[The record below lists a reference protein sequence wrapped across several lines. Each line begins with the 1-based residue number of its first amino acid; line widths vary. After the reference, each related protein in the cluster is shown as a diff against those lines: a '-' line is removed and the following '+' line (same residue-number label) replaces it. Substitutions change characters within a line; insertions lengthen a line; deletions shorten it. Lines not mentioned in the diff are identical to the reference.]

1 MISHVCSSRG
11 RAPARPLPRGRA
23 AARPLRFACL
33 PLALAGAFGGLAH
46 AQETPTLGETVVT
59 ANRTPQALSD
69 LVGDVSIVDRQAIE
83 RSGAT
88 GVADVLS
95 RLPGIEISRTGGVG
109 NTTSLFIR
117 GAETRFTAVYLDGV
131 RIDSQSTGGAGWEG
145 IPLAQ
150 IDRIEVLRGPA
161 AAVYGSD
168 AVGGVIQLFT
178 RRGEEGVRPYAGIGF
193 GSQGLRKIEGG
204 VSGKSG
210 LFDYSFGVEHE
221 ESKGFNVQPVAKRN
235 VVSNGFT
242 SPDRDGYHSTSG
254 NVKLGFQLTP
264 DQRLDATLL
273 SSDISAGYDATVSYR
288 TRLPFLFANDISNN
302 TLRTAGLTW
311 SSKWNDI
318 YSTRVQVTDS
328 QSVYKTQPS
337 FYRTETHLRGY
348 LFQNEFRFG
357 PHLVTA
363 TFERRED
370 ALENAP
376 TTSSK
381 LLSRDRAQDAISLGY
396 GFVQG
401 PHSLQLHVRHDKD
414 SEFGGKTTGSAAY
427 GYAITPSL
435 RVTASA
441 GTAFRV
447 PTLYQRFSE
456 YGLATLKP
464 ESSRNAELGLQYS
477 EGGTQAG
484 IVVYHN
490 RVQNLIV
497 FDGSAKG
504 CASSF
509 GCYSSTARAR
519 YQGVTLSGSQRLGDV
534 TLRASL
540 DYQDPRDLA
549 TDHLLARRA
558 QRHGVLGADWR
569 VAGWTLGAEVQSSSK
584 RYDDAANTVKLGGYT
599 VLNLSASTQ
608 LTRDLNLVARVD
620 NVGNKDYQFARLYA
634 TAGRTAYV
642 GLKWT
647 PQ

>member
-1 MISHVCSSRG
+1 MISHVCFSRG
-11 RAPARPLPRGRA
+11 RAPARR
-23 AARPLRFACL
+23 LRHACL
-33 PLALAGAFGGLAH
+33 PLALASAFGGLAH
-46 AQETPTLGETVVT
+46 AQDAPTLGETVVT

-69 LVGDVSIVDRQAIE
+69 LVGDVSIIDRKTIE

-88 GVADVLS
+88 GVADVLA
-95 RLPGIEISRTGGVG
+95 RLPGIEISRSGGVG

-145 IPLAQ
+145 IPLSQ

-178 RRGEEGVRPYAGIGF
+178 KRGEEGVSPYAGIGF
-193 GSQGLRKIEGG
+193 GSKGLRKIEGG

-210 LFDYSFGVEHE
+210 LFDYSFGVAHE
-221 ESKGFNVQPVAKRN
+221 ESKGYNVQPASKRN
-235 VVSNGFT
+235 VVKDGYT
-242 SPDRDGYHSTSG
+242 SPDRDGYNSTSG
-254 NVKLGFQLTP
+254 NVKLGLQITP
-264 DQRLDATLL
+264 DQRLEATLL
-273 SSDISAGYDATVSYR
+273 TSDIKAGYDATVSYR
-288 TRLPFLFANDISNN
+288 TKPPILFRDDVSNN

-311 SSKWNDI
+311 SAKWNDI

-337 FYRTETHLRGY
+337 FYRTETNLRGY

-363 TFERRED
+363 TLERRED

-381 LLSRDRAQDAISLGY
+381 LLSRDRSQDAISLGY

-401 PHSLQLHVRHDKD
+401 PHSLQLHVRHDRD

-435 RVTASA
+435 RFTASA

-456 YGLATLKP
+456 YGVSTLRP
-464 ESSRNAELGLQYS
+464 ESSQNVELGMNYAQD
-477 EGGTQAG
+477 GTTAG
-484 IVVYHN
+484 IVVYRN
-490 RVQNLIV
+490 RVRNLINFV
-497 FDGSAKG
+497 GTATG
-504 CASSF
+504 CASTF
-509 GCYSSTARAR
+509 GCYTNVNRATL
-519 YQGVTLSGSQRLGDV
+519 QGATLSASQRLGDV

-540 DYQDPRDLA
+540 DVQDPKDA
-549 TDHLLARRA
+549 DTGNLLARRSK
-558 QRHGVLGADWR
+558 RHGTLGADWR

-584 RYDDAANTVKLGGYT
+584 RYDDAANTIKLGGYT

-608 LTRDLNLVARVD
+608 ITRDLNLVARVD

-634 TAGRTAYV
+634 NAGRTAYV

-647 PQ
+647 PH

>member
-1 MISHVCSSRG
+1 MISHVCFSRG
-11 RAPARPLPRGRA
+11 RAPARR
-23 AARPLRFACL
+23 LRHACL
-33 PLALAGAFGGLAH
+33 PLALASAFGGLAH
-46 AQETPTLGETVVT
+46 AQDAPTLGETVVT

-69 LVGDVSIVDRQAIE
+69 LVGDVSIIDRKTIE

-88 GVADVLS
+88 GVADVLA
-95 RLPGIEISRTGGVG
+95 RLPGIEISRSGGVG

-145 IPLAQ
+145 IPLSQ

-178 RRGEEGVRPYAGIGF
+178 KRGDEGVSPYAGIGF
-193 GSQGLRKIEGG
+193 GSKGLRKIEGG

-210 LFDYSFGVEHE
+210 LFDYSFGVAHE
-221 ESKGFNVQPVAKRN
+221 ESKGYNVQPASKRN
-235 VVSNGFT
+235 VVKDGYT
-242 SPDRDGYHSTSG
+242 SPDRDGYNSTSG
-254 NVKLGFQLTP
+254 NVKLGFQITP
-264 DQRLDATLL
+264 DQRLEATLL
-273 SSDISAGYDATVSYR
+273 TSDIKAGYDTTVSYR
-288 TRLPFLFANDISNN
+288 TKPPILFRDDVSNN

-311 SSKWNDI
+311 SAKWNDI

-337 FYRTETHLRGY
+337 FYRTETNLRGY

-363 TFERRED
+363 TLERRED

-381 LLSRDRAQDAISLGY
+381 LLSRDRSQDAISLGY

-401 PHSLQLHVRHDKD
+401 PHSLQLHVRHDRD

-435 RVTASA
+435 RFTASA

-456 YGLATLKP
+456 YGVSTLRP
-464 ESSRNAELGLQYS
+464 ESSQNVELGMNYAQD
-477 EGGTQAG
+477 GTTAG
-484 IVVYHN
+484 IVVYRN
-490 RVQNLIV
+490 RVRNLINFV
-497 FDGSAKG
+497 GTATG
-504 CASSF
+504 CASTF
-509 GCYSSTARAR
+509 GCYTNVNRATL
-519 YQGVTLSGSQRLGDV
+519 QGATLSASQRLGDV

-540 DYQDPRDLA
+540 DVQDPKDA
-549 TDHLLARRA
+549 DTGNLLARRSK
-558 QRHGVLGADWR
+558 RHGTLGADWR

-584 RYDDAANTVKLGGYT
+584 RYDDAANTIKLGGYT

-608 LTRDLNLVARVD
+608 ITRDLNLVARVD

-634 TAGRTAYV
+634 NAGRTAYV

-647 PQ
+647 PH

>member
-1 MISHVCSSRG
+1 MISHVCLSRG
-11 RAPARPLPRGRA
+11 RAPARR
-23 AARPLRFACL
+23 LRHACL
-33 PLALAGAFGGLAH
+33 PLALASAFGGLAH
-46 AQETPTLGETVVT
+46 AQEAPTLGETVVT

-69 LVGDVSIVDRQAIE
+69 LVGDVSIIDRKTIE

-88 GVADVLS
+88 GVAEVLA

-145 IPLAQ
+145 IPLSQ

-178 RRGEEGVRPYAGIGF
+178 KRGEEGVSPYAGIGF
-193 GSQGLRKIEGG
+193 GSKGLRKIEGG

-210 LFDYSFGVEHE
+210 LFDYSFGVAHE
-221 ESKGFNVQPVAKRN
+221 ESKGYNVQPASKRN
-235 VVSNGFT
+235 VVKDGYT
-242 SPDRDGYHSTSG
+242 SPDRDGYNSTSG
-254 NVKLGFQLTP
+254 NVKLGFQITP
-264 DQRLDATLL
+264 DQRLEATLL
-273 SSDISAGYDATVSYR
+273 TSDIKAGYDATVSYR
-288 TRLPFLFANDISNN
+288 TKPPILFRDDVSNN

-311 SSKWNDI
+311 SAKWNDI

-337 FYRTETHLRGY
+337 FYRTETNLRGY
-348 LFQNEFRFG
+348 LFQNEFRLG

-363 TFERRED
+363 TLERRED

-381 LLSRDRAQDAISLGY
+381 LLSRDRSQDAISLGY

-401 PHSLQLHVRHDKD
+401 PHSLQLHVRHDRD

-427 GYAITPSL
+427 GYAITRSL
-435 RVTASA
+435 RFTASA

-456 YGLATLKP
+456 YGVSTLRP
-464 ESSRNAELGLQYS
+464 ESSQNVELGMNYAKD
-477 EGGTQAG
+477 GTTAG
-484 IVVYHN
+484 IVVYRN
-490 RVQNLIV
+490 RVRNLINFV
-497 FDGSAKG
+497 GTATG
-504 CASSF
+504 CASTF
-509 GCYSSTARAR
+509 GCYTNVNRATL
-519 YQGVTLSGSQRLGDV
+519 QGATLSASQRLGDV

-540 DYQDPRDLA
+540 DVQDPKDA
-549 TDHLLARRA
+549 DTGSLLARRSK
-558 QRHGVLGADWR
+558 RHGTLGADWR
-569 VAGWTLGAEVQSSSK
+569 IAGWTLGAEVQSSSK
-584 RYDDAANTVKLGGYT
+584 RYDDAANTIKLGGYT

-608 LTRDLNLVARVD
+608 ITRDLNLVARVD

-634 TAGRTAYV
+634 NAGRTAYV

-647 PQ
+647 PH

>member
-1 MISHVCSSRG
+1 MISHVCFSRG
-11 RAPARPLPRGRA
+11 RAPARR
-23 AARPLRFACL
+23 LRHACL
-33 PLALAGAFGGLAH
+33 PLALASAFGGLAH
-46 AQETPTLGETVVT
+46 AQDAPTLGETVVT

-69 LVGDVSIVDRQAIE
+69 LVGDVSIIDRKTIE

-88 GVADVLS
+88 GVADVLA
-95 RLPGIEISRTGGVG
+95 RLPGIEISRSGGVG

-145 IPLAQ
+145 IPLSQ

-178 RRGEEGVRPYAGIGF
+178 KRGEEGVSPYAGIGF
-193 GSQGLRKIEGG
+193 GSKGLRKIEGG

-210 LFDYSFGVEHE
+210 LFDYSFGVAHE
-221 ESKGFNVQPVAKRN
+221 ESKGYNVQPASKRN
-235 VVSNGFT
+235 VVKDGYT
-242 SPDRDGYHSTSG
+242 SPDRDGYNSTSG
-254 NVKLGFQLTP
+254 NVKLGLQITP
-264 DQRLDATLL
+264 DQRLEATLL
-273 SSDISAGYDATVSYR
+273 TSDIKAGYDATVSYR
-288 TRLPFLFANDISNN
+288 TRPPILFRDDVSNN

-311 SSKWNDI
+311 SAKWNDI

-337 FYRTETHLRGY
+337 FYRTETNLRGY

-363 TFERRED
+363 TLERRED

-381 LLSRDRAQDAISLGY
+381 LLSRDRSQDAISLGY

-401 PHSLQLHVRHDKD
+401 PHSLQLHVRRDRD
-414 SEFGGKTTGSAAY
+414 SEFGGKSTGSAAY

-435 RVTASA
+435 RFTASA

-456 YGLATLKP
+456 YGVSTLQP
-464 ESSRNAELGLQYS
+464 ESSQNVELGMNYAKD
-477 EGGTQAG
+477 GTTAG
-484 IVVYHN
+484 IVVYRN
-490 RVQNLIV
+490 RVRNLINFV
-497 FDGSAKG
+497 GTARG
-504 CASSF
+504 CASTF
-509 GCYSSTARAR
+509 GCYTNVNRATL
-519 YQGVTLSGSQRLGDV
+519 QGATLSASQRLGDV

-540 DYQDPRDLA
+540 DVQDPKDA
-549 TDHLLARRA
+549 DTGNLLARRSK
-558 QRHGVLGADWR
+558 RHGTLGADWR

-584 RYDDAANTVKLGGYT
+584 RYDDSANTIKLGGYT

-608 LTRDLNLVARVD
+608 ITRDLNLVARVD
-620 NVGNKDYQFARLYA
+620 NAGNKDYQFARLYA
-634 TAGRTAYV
+634 NAGRTAYV

-647 PQ
+647 PH